1 MNLSGVFIF
10 KMETAAMLVSET
22 IGHFRVTLCF
32 CFKTNLAQNFLY
44 DNEFNLNENEL
55 TDKMHFHNNGFTR
68 RLVLTQGKG
77 NSEVAYS
84 VGVKLFFFYVNT
96 FLCSNKFAWLLS
108 GPREWKR
115 SFECFTPRMYDGCC
129 CRQLH
134 VISSSFD

>member
-1 MNLSGVFIF
+1 MNETLDEVMNLSGVFIF

-22 IGHFRVTLCF
+22 ISHFRVTLCF

-84 VGVKLFFFYVNT
+84 VGVKLFFF
-96 FLCSNKFAWLLS
+96 
-108 GPREWKR
+108 
-115 SFECFTPRMYDGCC
+115 M
-129 CRQLH
+129 
-134 VISSSFD
+134 